1 MKRLMREKAWD
12 IQLEDLSVGYPG
24 LVVLE
29 GLNATLPAGKVSVIL
44 GGSGSGKSTLMRHV
58 LGLSRPFS
66 GRILLGHK
74 DIFTLSSRE
83 FRSMRR
89 RIGVLFQDGAL
100 LGSLTLGENVALPL
114 KEHTRLH
121 LDTIRE
127 VVRLKLRLVGLEDFA
142 EFFPGQLSGGMRK
155 RAGLARALVMD
166 PPILLCDEPTS
177 GLDPINAA
185 LMDQLLKNMN
195 KHFGVTVVVV
205 SHDLQSLFAIADY
218 ALVLHQGKAAFAG
231 ELEEL
236 KNTQD
241 PYLRQFLDRKPG
253 ESSIPDLGEEHEL
266 VEDHLE
272 RCETW

>member
-1 MKRLMREKAWD
+1 MKRLSREKAWD
-12 IQLEDLSVGYPG
+12 IQMEDLTIGYPG

-29 GLNATLPAGKVSVIL
+29 GLNATLPAGKISVIL
-44 GGSGSGKSTLMRHV
+44 GGSGSGKSTLMRHI

-66 GRILLGHK
+66 GRILLGHR
-74 DIFTLSSRE
+74 DIFKLSTSE
-83 FRSMRR
+83 FRCMRR

-121 LDTIRE
+121 PDTIRE
-127 VVRLKLRLVGLEDFA
+127 VVLLKLRLVGLEDFVDFHPA
-142 EFFPGQLSGGMRK
+142 QLSGGMRK

-195 KHFGVTVVVV
+195 RHFGVTVVTV
-205 SHDLQSLFAIADY
+205 SHDLQSLFTIADY
-218 ALVLHQGKAAFAG
+218 ALVLHQGQAAFAG
-231 ELEEL
+231 ALQEL
-236 KNTQD
+236 KGTDD

-253 ESSIPDLGEEHEL
+253 ESTIPELNGEQEAIGES
-266 VEDHLE
+266 LE
-272 RCETW
+272 ECSW